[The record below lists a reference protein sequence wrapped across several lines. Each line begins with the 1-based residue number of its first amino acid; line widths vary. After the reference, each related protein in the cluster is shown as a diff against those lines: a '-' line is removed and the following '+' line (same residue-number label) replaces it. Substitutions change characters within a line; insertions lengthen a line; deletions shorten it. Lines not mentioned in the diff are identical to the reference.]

1 MAALVVQVVFYGL
14 AAAVAAPVAA
24 VVTALILGKS
34 TRPVPS
40 AIVFTAG
47 AAALDALVA
56 VVFLWAL
63 GGSFNSGGDAG
74 AYVDVALGAI
84 FAGLG
89 IKAIF
94 SKDSPDAD
102 AARRARAEQIA
113 RARLLTLFAAGVA
126 VQVVNADA
134 LAVFLGGVKEVAE
147 ANVSSGQA
155 AIAVLIGLTFML
167 IPYYGPL
174 VLFLASPARASARLA
189 QMIEW
194 MMGHSR
200 ALEIWIGLA
209 FGVIFL
215 AKGIGGLT

>member
-1 MAALVVQVVFYGL
+1 MAALLGQVVLYGL
-14 AAAVAAPVAA
+14 AAALAAPVAA

-40 AIVFTAG
+40 ALVFTAG
-47 AAALDALVA
+47 AAALNALVA
-56 VVFLWAL
+56 VVFLWAF
-63 GGSFNSGGDAG
+63 GESFDGGGDAG

-94 SKDSPDAD
+94 SKDSPEGDAS
-102 AARRARAEQIA
+102 RRARADQIA
-113 RARLLTLFAAGVA
+113 QAKFATLFVAGLA

-147 ANVSSGQA
+147 ANVDAGQA
-155 AIAVLIGLTFML
+155 TIAVVVSLACML
-167 IPYYGPL
+167 IPYYAPVILYL
-174 VLFLASPARASARLA
+174 VSPARANARLG

-194 MMGHSR
+194 MLGHSK
-200 ALEIWIGLA
+200 ALEISIGLA
-209 FGVIFL
+209 FGAIFL
-215 AKGIGGLT
+215 VKGIGAL